1 MYVQGS
7 SIKNRYRTIVPNET
21 TRVRLPVRNNDP
33 LSSYINANYISG
45 YKEEPKAFIASQG
58 PMSNTINDFWFTI
71 WSENVSSI
79 VMITKLYERN
89 KNKCELYIPD
99 QINKTEYYDNIK
111 VTVNQIKT
119 FEDYEIRMLTVCFN
133 NETRTL
139 YHYWY
144 TAWPDHN
151 LPNNPDALIQFIK
164 QIENTKKHD
173 ELKKSPVLVHCSA
186 GVGRTGCFLAI
197 TIGIKQIDN
206 EALIDI
212 VRIVCRLRKER
223 YF

>member
-1 MYVQGS
+1 
-7 SIKNRYRTIVPNET
+7 
-21 TRVRLPVRNNDP
+21 
-33 LSSYINANYISG
+33 
-45 YKEEPKAFIASQG
+45 
-58 PMSNTINDFWFTI
+58 MSNTINDFWFTI
-71 WSENVSSI
+71 WTENVSCV

-99 QINKTEYYDNIK
+99 EINKTECYDNIK

-119 FEDYEIRMLTVCFN
+119 FEDYEVRMLTLICN
-133 NETRTL
+133 NETRYL

-151 LPNNPDALIQFIK
+151 LPGNPDALIQFVK
-164 QIENTKKHD
+164 QIENIKNNN
-173 ELKKSPVLVHCSA
+173 EEVKKSPILVHCSA

-197 TIGIKQIDN
+197 KIGIKQIDN

-212 VRIVCRLRKER
+212 VRIVCNLRKER
-223 YF
+223 YILIFY